1 MSLTADQVEAAKLDI
16 LVSAAACERQL
27 GTAAALAAAGKP
39 AMAKHARGAAAL
51 WSGEAFHTAQLL
63 AAGFRRVPAITE
75 AA

>member
-1 MSLTADQVEAAKLDI
+1 MGITEQQAELMRQDI
-16 LVSAAACERQL
+16 LVSAAACERRL
-27 GTAAALAAAGKP
+27 GAAWKAEVAGKS
-39 AMAKHARGAAAL
+39 AVAHHERGAAAL